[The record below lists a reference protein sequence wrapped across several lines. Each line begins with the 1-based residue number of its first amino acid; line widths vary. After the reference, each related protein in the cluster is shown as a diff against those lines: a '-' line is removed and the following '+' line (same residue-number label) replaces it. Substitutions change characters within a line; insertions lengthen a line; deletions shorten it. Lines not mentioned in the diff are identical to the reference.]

1 MSGCTHLVV
10 VSAWQN
16 FGLGL
21 LCGATATAAMGAVV
35 IAMALRTQRIEG
47 RPW

>member
-21 LCGATATAAMGAVV
+21 LCGVV
-35 IAMALRTQRIEG
+35 LSAFVASTLVAMALRAQRIEG